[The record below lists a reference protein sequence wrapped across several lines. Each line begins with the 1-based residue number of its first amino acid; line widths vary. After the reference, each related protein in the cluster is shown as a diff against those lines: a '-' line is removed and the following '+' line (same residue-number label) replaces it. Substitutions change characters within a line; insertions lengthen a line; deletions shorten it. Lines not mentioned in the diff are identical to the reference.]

1 VDVLTAVTN
10 IPYPSW
16 LVPADN
22 TWQLVAATLVGLM
35 SLPGIAVLYGGLVRK
50 KWIVNTMFMTFMAF
64 SLTLVV
70 WMLWGYNLAFGPA
83 AHLGATGS
91 FWSNLIGHFTPL
103 ATAGS
108 EQGQAVSGANS
119 LVPFHF
125 PTATLA
131 YFQFVFAAI
140 TPILFLGALVGR
152 LKFKAWCLIVP
163 LWITLVYCVDAKLLW
178 GGGFFAIKGAVDFSG
193 GYVIHLSAGVAAFV
207 GAAILG
213 PRRWQDKENAFPS
226 NLMMVAV
233 GAGILWL
240 GWNGFNGGDPF
251 YAGADAAAAVLNTNV
266 ATAVGLITWV
276 FWDMVGTKQKKPTF
290 LGAINGMICGLVA
303 ITPSAGWVNG
313 AGAIYV
319 GLIAST
325 IVWFCWN
332 FLSKVRPFSKV
343 DDALG
348 VVYTHGFAG
357 LTGGLLVG
365 IFADPNMVEYGVAGS
380 HYKGAGSFFVDGWF
394 YGHSFHQLWE
404 QFLAALWIIG
414 WTAFATA
421 IIFYFVKFV
430 LGGLREDDAT
440 LAIGDLAIHD
450 EEAFPEPT
458 FGEPVES
465 PSHLHSDNV

>member
-1 VDVLTAVTN
+1 MLTAVTN

-16 LVPADN
+16 LNPADN

>member
-1 VDVLTAVTN
+1 MLTAVTN

-16 LVPADN
+16 LNPADN

-64 SLTLVV
+64 SITLVV

-83 AHLGATGS
+83 SHFGATGS
-91 FWSNLIGHFTPL
+91 FWSNVIGHFTPL
-103 ATAGS
+103 ATSGS
-108 EQGQAVSGANS
+108 EQGQAVSGANT
-119 LVPFHF
+119 LIPFHF

-152 LKFKAWCLIVP
+152 LKFKAWLLIVP

-178 GGGFFAIKGAVDFSG
+178 GGGFFAIKGAVDYSG
-193 GYVIHLSAGVAAFV
+193 GFVIHLSAGVAAFV

-276 FWDMVGTKQKKPTF
+276 VWDMVASKQKKPTF

-325 IVWFCWN
+325 VVWFAWN
-332 FLSKVRPFSKV
+332 FLSKCRPFSKV

-365 IFADPNMVEYGVAGS
+365 IFADPGMVEYGIKGA

-404 QFLAALWIIG
+404 QFIAALWIIG
-414 WTAFATA
+414 WTAFGTA
-421 IIFYFVKFV
+421 IIFFFVKLV

-440 LAIGDLAIHD
+440 LAVGDLAIHD

-458 FGEPVES
+458 FGEPVDS